1 MAYSIFPLP
10 CNNCCLFRPMAV
22 VTVTG
27 TGSPGC
33 TNPARLQVEDTESV
47 PDSPRNI
54 WARQMHEPFCA
65 VCSHRNCGED
75 SIEMGVPVIFE
86 GIQDILDMNACFR
99 FSVNAQDTLKEECVR
114 VFPQAYKLQK
124 SPEIAAYGN
133 ITPVLIY
140 GPQPGIEDTESKD

>member
-1 MAYSIFPLP
+1 
-10 CNNCCLFRPMAV
+10 
-22 VTVTG
+22 
-27 TGSPGC
+27 
-33 TNPARLQVEDTESV
+33 
-47 PDSPRNI
+47 
-54 WARQMHEPFCA
+54 
-65 VCSHRNCGED
+65 
-75 SIEMGVPVIFE
+75 MGVPVIFE

-140 GPQPGIEDTESKD
+140 GPQPGIEDTESKDTGDIGNPESQGAVVQFQESVHQRLASHEVIEDTNKEFGLDLVRNPLQEPSDGRMERMV